1 MHLSKHWDDQAC
13 VIGDRCQWLFV
24 SHWYPMA
31 SCFLLHWHCSHW
43 AQKAWTQSCRTGST
57 AKFFA
62 EVAFDWS
69 ARISSVPNRF
79 TVNDVTSSALTVS
92 REGAHASIT
101 VGTVHRI
108 GDRNVSSVLHRME
121 IWLSICLRIFLRVCL
136 IIAVSSL
143 VAGCFVPG
151 DEVCIAV
158 ATSRWTDYKKLL
170 SCKLDLCYLPGLV
183 DSEIDIHVFMKVMV
197 HEQSALMV
205 VLLNVRGV
213 LSLKVG
219 QLVLWKILFCGRYD

>member
-1 MHLSKHWDDQAC
+1 
-13 VIGDRCQWLFV
+13 
-24 SHWYPMA
+24 MA
-31 SCFLLHWHCSHW
+31 SCFLLHGHCSHW
-43 AQKAWTQSCRTGST
+43 AQKAWTQSCCTGST

-92 REGAHASIT
+92 GEGAHASIT

-108 GDRNVSSVLHRME
+108 MWKGFVDWNVSPVLHRME

-136 IIAVSSL
+136 IFAVSSL

-151 DEVCIAV
+151 DEVCITV
-158 ATSRWTDYKKLL
+158 ATLRWTDNKKLL
-170 SCKLDLCYLPGLV
+170 SCKLDLYYLPGLPEPSV
-183 DSEIDIHVFMKVMV
+183 
-197 HEQSALMV
+197 
-205 VLLNVRGV
+205 
-213 LSLKVG
+213 
-219 QLVLWKILFCGRYD
+219 

>member
-1 MHLSKHWDDQAC
+1 
-13 VIGDRCQWLFV
+13 
-24 SHWYPMA
+24 MA
-31 SCFLLHWHCSHW
+31 SCFLLHGHCSHW
-43 AQKAWTQSCRTGST
+43 AQKAWTQSCCTDSM

-69 ARISSVPNRF
+69 ARISSVLNRF

-108 GDRNVSSVLHRME
+108 MWEGFGDWNVSLVLHRME

-158 ATSRWTDYKKLL
+158 ATLCGTDYMKLL

-183 DSEIDIHVFMKVMV
+183 DSEIDTHVFMKVMV

-205 VLLNVRGV
+205 VLLNVRWV

-219 QLVLWKILFCGRYD
+219 QPVLWKILFCGRYD